1 MRVEKIL
8 FSNKSVEVVYDG
20 SFEKIGTLVDPSKI
34 IIVTDENVFEAHQ
47 HRFQSYKTILV
58 PAGEMHKQQQTVDKI
73 IDDLLRLE
81 ADKQSIIVGVGGGV
95 VTDMAGYAASIYKR
109 GIRLM
114 QVPTSLLAMV
124 DAAVGGKNG
133 VDVGPFKNMVGTIY
147 QPDVLLYDYSFLQ
160 TLPEIEWV
168 NGFAEIIKHA
178 CIKDATMFAFLQQKT
193 PADFM
198 KDPTLIAALVE
209 QNVKIKLSVVLN
221 DEFETGDRKLLNF
234 GHTIGHAIENIY
246 DLSHGFAISIGMAA
260 ALRISEEINGFHSSD
275 RLMVLQLLQ
284 QYGLPTQLKFD
295 PEKIWEIL
303 LLDKKRNAAG
313 MGFILL
319 DAIGKGKVSTIPLP
333 QLKDLLN
340 Q

>member
-8 FSNKSVEVVYDG
+8 FSNKSVEMVYDG
-20 SFEKIGTLVDPSKI
+20 SFEMIGTLVDPSKI

-47 HRFQSYKTILV
+47 QRFQTYKTILV
-58 PAGEMHKQQQTVDKI
+58 PAGEMHKQQHTVDKI

-109 GIRLM
+109 GIRLI
-114 QVPTSLLAMV
+114 QVPTSLLGMV

-147 QPDVLLYDYSFLQ
+147 QPEVLLYDFSFLQ

-193 PADFM
+193 PADFI
-198 KDPTLIAALVE
+198 KDPSLIAALVE

-234 GHTIGHAIENIY
+234 GHTIGHAIENSY
-246 DLSHGFAISIGMAA
+246 DLSHGFAISIGMAV

-284 QYGLPTQLKFD
+284 QYGLPTHLKFD

-333 QLKDLLN
+333 QLKVLLN

>member
-1 MRVEKIL
+1 MTVEKIQ
-8 FSNKSVEVVYDG
+8 FFNKTVELVFDG
-20 SFEKIGTLVDPSKI
+20 SLESISNWGDISKM
-34 IIVTDENVFEAHQ
+34 IVITDENVFEAHQ
-47 HRFQSYKTILV
+47 QIFQSFKTILV
-58 PAGEMHKQQQTVDKI
+58 PSGEIHKQQSTVDKI
-73 IDDLLRLE
+73 IDDLLQLE

-114 QVPTSLLAMV
+114 QVPTSLLGMV

-133 VDVGPFKNMVGTIY
+133 VDVGPCKNMVGTIY
-147 QPDVLLYDYSFLQ
+147 QPDVLLYDYSFLK

-178 CIKDATMFAFLQQKT
+178 CIKDANMFTFLQGKVL
-193 PADFM
+193 ADFI
-198 KDPTLIAALVE
+198 KDPSLIATLVE

-234 GHTIGHAIENIY
+234 GHTIGHAIENRY
-246 DLSHGFAISIGMAA
+246 DLSHGFAISIGMAVA
-260 ALRISEEINGFHSSD
+260 CNISEEINQFQSSNK
-275 RLMVLQLLQ
+275 LSVLQLLQ
-284 QYGLPTQLKFD
+284 QYGLPVQFDFD

-303 LLDKKRNAAG
+303 ILDKKRNNEE

-319 DAIGKGKVSTIPLP
+319 DAIGKGKVSSIPLQ

-340 Q
+340 H

>member
-58 PAGEMHKQQQTVDKI
+58 PSGEMHKQQQTVDKI

-284 QYGLPTQLKFD
+284 QYGLPTQLKYD